1 MEQKHKKILEKLH
14 EKIITDIDVDN
25 GILEFLQGNGIL
37 TPEDLININ
46 RETTGITKATLL
58 LSILPHRGSRSFDAF
73 FQALK
78 KHYSWLSDEML
89 KMTSNREESRTCTS
103 PILPIIPSLT
113 VDRAEK
119 VQQLKNAFR
128 ELSPGRYVVLHGMK
142 GYGRT
147 RLTASTLTEEIRAE
161 YFNNKIHWIKF
172 GSEGIN
178 SVEDE
183 ILNQLQQ
190 LYDTIENRNVSLNI
204 GKLQGEMRWMLKRHF
219 STPSHRDSL
228 LILDDAYDQKI
239 IEAFNFDCKTLIIT
253 TDTEI
258 LPPNYNDRVATII
271 TMSGF
276 TETES
281 LELFAR
287 ALDTQVEL
295 LPPEA
300 KDFHNACKGMPIM
313 VDMFAAQFAGYKE
326 DMKTNSSRWKH
337 YLEVLRKLDSSNS
350 VIQKFLNF
358 QSTTFDICI
367 NRLSEDQRKL
377 YESLAIFSEDINIMS
392 KTLGVYWN
400 KSAFDVD
407 DIMTSLHKKSL
418 IVKYWNADLKSLIY
432 GVHDLLLSHLRN
444 RINRRDSQKLRLMH
458 RDFVNKYYDYCKK
471 DYSNLPQ
478 DNYSYAYIGYHLDQA
493 RMYADFPTLYLN
505 FDFIQAKIR
514 NSGVNDLLIDL
525 KKYRRHIINDE
536 TENNVVD
543 LEEFLRAQAKTL
555 AEHRQRDCLDLV
567 QIALNH
573 HTRGYCYK
581 TARSLAQ
588 SQKTKLYLKNSHQHF
603 VMHNP
608 TAEDI
613 KMEYSTLNFTDNPH
627 KILIGTK
634 SGLIILWDCELKRM
648 TPFHGLEDSEIVK
661 VIVSENGKFFVAL
674 NKDSVI
680 KYFPLTVDDEDDDD
694 DKNDN
699 YWDNHSHTPLDKQT
713 YWYPIVQQPTNNSSI
728 TYETNGQVITDIA
741 LSSDDEK
748 LAACTSKGSVSVW
761 DVSGKHLTTI
771 AEDTNFQKLT
781 FAKKIKQLHV
791 IDTEGT
797 NFVYIWRDNNYIY
810 NTRYSQFR
818 NLKGSSEEKV
828 VIYFKERIY
837 DSETEYE
844 TVLICLTRKNCYII
858 SWGIGISGDLYSPEP
873 RRRYTADNTQFT
885 VATGTY
891 DGKYVIIGNNN
902 NLLSVLKIEGGFTP
916 IANYPE
922 HTFALDTYYDK
933 ECDCHLILSGD
944 KHSIQCWTFCP
955 ENLPQ
960 SVLRPLFDAVM
971 KPLKQSNI
979 VAQEII
985 GNKIG
990 LYNGEELQIETGVL
1004 EGQIISLSLS
1014 PEGNKILYTMKHSTG
1029 FREAET
1035 IEYSIYVFNVE
1046 TNEISE
1052 ILSSLTEFPGYVK
1065 FIKFHDELAIVCKQ
1079 NDILYC
1085 ILDEQKIT
1093 IRTEGNIVNLHTIKD
1108 EYVVGITRDEKVK
1121 IWKMNTTA
1129 WDLICQAEDT
1139 GQILY
1144 EIQRSVV
1151 LYSAI
1156 NLEKTMIAIL
1166 TNDCRLAFYEIDYNS
1181 KVSTVPEKLNKYENT
1196 YFTFYKKLT
1205 CCAFSP
1211 NGEILAIGMEDGNI
1225 TIFDLKTFKAH
1236 PKELS
1241 LHQNS
1246 ILQLHWAPSIVGA
1259 PILLSINCDE
1269 LAWWNVALMD
1279 DNSKKKIKRSRTG
1292 IVKSSTVPTFGF
1304 ESLSGTQLRNSQ
1316 TADAN
1321 LSIASTS
1328 KIFINKNKN
1337 NNDNILTYRSIPIDN
1352 DIDIS
1357 NGNNAINGNDTRDST
1372 ESQETMPKY
1381 WISKTYK
1388 NQNRPALL
1396 GLIRLPPNCR
1406 AKVCVSSDFH
1416 KFLLVDVHG
1425 TIKCFELFEVS
1436 SNL

>member
-1 MEQKHKKILEKLH
+1 
-14 EKIITDIDVDN
+14 
-25 GILEFLQGNGIL
+25 
-37 TPEDLININ
+37 
-46 RETTGITKATLL
+46 
-58 LSILPHRGSRSFDAF
+58 
-73 FQALK
+73 
-78 KHYSWLSDEML
+78 ML

-103 PILPIIPSLT
+103 PLLPIIPSLT
-113 VDRAEK
+113 VDRADK
-119 VQQLKNAFR
+119 VQQLKEALR
-128 ELSPGRYVVLHGMK
+128 ELLPGCYVVLHGMK

-147 RLTASTLTEEIRAE
+147 RLTASTLTEEIRSE
-161 YFNNKIHWIKF
+161 FFNNKIHWIKF

-190 LYDTIENRNVSLNI
+190 LYDTIENRDVSLNM
-204 GKLQGEMRWMLKRHF
+204 GKFQSEMRRMLKRHF
-219 STPSHRDSL
+219 CTPSNRGSL
-228 LILDDAYDQKI
+228 LILDDAYDKKI
-239 IEAFNFDCKTLIIT
+239 IEVFNFDCKTLIIT

-258 LPPNYNDRVATII
+258 LPLNYINKVTII
-271 TMSGF
+271 PMTEGF
-276 TETES
+276 KEAES

-300 KDFHNACKGMPIM
+300 KDFHYACKGMPIM
-313 VDMFAAQFAGYKE
+313 IDMFAAQFADYKN
-326 DMKTNSSRWKH
+326 DMKIKSSRWKH
-337 YLEVLRKLDSSNS
+337 YLTLLRKQDSSNS

-367 NRLSEDQRKL
+367 DRLSEQQRKL

-392 KTLGVYWN
+392 KTLAVYWN
-400 KSAFDVD
+400 KSEFDVD

-444 RINRRDSQKLRLMH
+444 RINRKDSQKLRLMH
-458 RDFVNKYYDYCKK
+458 REFVNKYYEYSKR

-493 RMYADFPTLYLN
+493 RMYADFPMLYLN

-525 KKYRRHIINDE
+525 KKYRRHIINNNNE
-536 TENNVVD
+536 AENNVVD

-581 TARSLAQ
+581 TARSIAQ
-588 SQKTKLYLKNSHQHF
+588 SQKTKLYLQNSHQHF
-603 VMHNP
+603 LMHNP

-634 SGLIILWDCELKRM
+634 TGLIILWDCELKKM

-661 VIVSENGKFFVAL
+661 VIVSQNGKFFIAL
-674 NKDSVI
+674 NKASVI
-680 KYFPLTVDDEDDDD
+680 KYFTLTVDDDDDD
-694 DKNDN
+694 DENDN
-699 YWDNHSHTPLDKQT
+699 KWDNHSHLPLDKQT
-713 YWYPIVQQPTNNSSI
+713 YWNPIVQQPTNNSSI

-748 LAACTSKGSVSVW
+748 LAACTTKGSVSVW

-771 AEDTNFQKLT
+771 AEENTNFQKLT
-781 FAKKIKQLHV
+781 FARKFKQLHV

-797 NFVYIWRDNNYIY
+797 NFVYVWRDNNYNY
-810 NTRYSQFR
+810 STRYSQFR
-818 NLKGSSEEKV
+818 NFKGSTEEKV
-828 VIYFKERIY
+828 VIYFKEIIY
-837 DSETEYE
+837 DSEIEYH
-844 TVLICLTRKNCYII
+844 TNLVCITRKNCYII
-858 SWGIGISGDLYSPEP
+858 SWGIGISGDLCSPAP
-873 RRRYTADNTQFT
+873 KCKYTAENTQFT

-891 DGKYVIIGNNN
+891 DDKYLIIGDSNNF
-902 NLLSVLKIEGGFTP
+902 LSVFMIYGGFKP

-922 HTFALDTYYDK
+922 RTFALDTYYDK

-944 KHSIQCWTFCP
+944 KHSIQRWSFCP

-971 KPLKQSNI
+971 KPLEQSNI
-979 VAQEII
+979 VAQEIV

-1004 EGQIISLSLS
+1004 KGQIISLSLS
-1014 PEGNKILYTMKHSTG
+1014 PKGNKILYTIKHSKG
-1029 FREAET
+1029 FREEET
-1035 IEYSIYVFNVE
+1035 IEYSIYVFDVE
-1046 TNEISE
+1046 TNETSE

-1065 FIKFHDELAIVCKQ
+1065 FIKFHDQLAIVCKQ
-1079 NDILYC
+1079 NNILYC
-1085 ILDEQKIT
+1085 ILDKQKIT
-1093 IRTEGNIVNLHTIKD
+1093 IRTEGNIINLHTINN
-1108 EYVVGITRDEKVK
+1108 EYVVGITRNEKVK

-1129 WDLICQAEDT
+1129 WDLICQAE
-1139 GQILY
+1139 GAEQILH
-1144 EIQRSVV
+1144 ELQRSFV

-1156 NLEKTMIAIL
+1156 NLEKTVIGIL

-1181 KVSTVPEKLNKYENT
+1181 KIRTIPEQLRKYENT

-1211 NGEILAIGMEDGNI
+1211 NDEVLAIGMEDGNI
-1225 TIFDLKTFKAH
+1225 TIFNLKTFKAY

-1246 ILQLHWAPSIVGA
+1246 ILQLHWAPSTVGA

-1269 LAWWNVALMD
+1269 LAWWNVALMED
-1279 DNSKKKIKRSRTG
+1279 PKKKVKRSRTG
-1292 IVKSSTVPTFGF
+1292 IVRSLTAPIFSF
-1304 ESLSGTQLRNSQ
+1304 ESLSGPQLRNSQ
-1316 TADAN
+1316 TTDA
-1321 LSIASTS
+1321 IASTS
-1328 KIFINKNKN
+1328 QIYSNRNKN
-1337 NNDNILTYRSIPIDN
+1337 NNNNILTHHSIRIDN
-1352 DIDIS
+1352 DIDLN
-1357 NGNNAINGNDTRDST
+1357 NGNNAINGIDTRDST
-1372 ESQETMPKY
+1372 ENQEVMPKY
-1381 WISKTYK
+1381 WMSKTYK

-1425 TIKCFELFEVS
+1425 TIKCFELFEVTS
-1436 SNL
+1436 DL